1 MGSERTREGWC
12 SRCRRRRNYFS
23 FHTSS
28 PLLHTSRVPRY
39 TVSDGENDKGET
51 DFGSKKGL
59 LSALFVAKTRVGE
72 FLPIPSILFAL
83 PFPPS
88 FLASLTKKIFP
99 EKGKREREKE
109 GEATELEAGTIF
121 ERRLTFGLPLSPSFL
136 TRQKVFSPPPH
147 WTPVSWDQHMISE
160 GGRRPDVV
168 CGCDFGR

>member
-1 MGSERTREGWC
+1 MVLKVGGEETIFHSIQVLLSYTLPGLQDILFQMEKTTRGKRTLA
-12 SRCRRRRNYFS
+12 
-23 FHTSS
+23 
-28 PLLHTSRVPRY
+28 P
-39 TVSDGENDKGET
+39 
-51 DFGSKKGL
+51 KKGL